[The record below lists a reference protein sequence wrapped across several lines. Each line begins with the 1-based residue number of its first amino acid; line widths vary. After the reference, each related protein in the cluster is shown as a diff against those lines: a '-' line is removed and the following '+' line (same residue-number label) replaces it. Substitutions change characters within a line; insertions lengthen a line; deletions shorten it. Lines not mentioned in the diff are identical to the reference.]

1 MEYSSDNF
9 ANSNDSVAIENL
21 KLSESVSIRNLVSIS
36 KHLVETGLLPINL
49 LLERLEPEFLQS
61 IGVVASADLFNKKV
75 IKINTAMFY
84 RQQKF
89 NLLREESEGFSRL
102 IIFVSSQLNFNHESS
117 AKLQIDYV
125 YDRIL
130 EMIGFFDLDP
140 LKVLDILIE
149 TFIFG
154 ISSWQNHLK
163 LLNLFSFPST
173 SIVGILGFKLAN
185 VYADTKFSPEYLEQ
199 IMTIVGLL
207 LANGF
212 ITIDQIW
219 PHLSPSDENCLE
231 EFAALQQKVKESSSK
246 LGVVNLNANSSE
258 NAPNSLLS
266 PDSLTEQYAQDTLNT
281 KLIPS
286 LGFNRNLKS
295 HLILALLSIGSV
307 DLPYKLL
314 MKFPHLATLNHKISR
329 KMCHVIEAILE
340 NETEVFNENFLMGK
354 LIIKDGAAD
363 VLNVSNWLNLL
374 PKGGLFHSPI
384 LFSKISSLG
393 ATSSLIQNH
402 LIPALA
408 SSTHDS
414 LILSQELWNN
424 CISTLPY
431 SERYSI
437 YGGWAD
443 SFYTSSLFG
452 PLIKSSSIAEARKV
466 MRRLAKENV
475 RQYGRLVA
483 KVTHSN
489 PVIVLPLI
497 LDQIQAY
504 DNIIPAV
511 VEAFRFLTPL
521 SFDILIF
528 CLLRSL
534 ASPERDRLKEDG
546 TNLASWLQNL
556 SQFSSAIFRKYPQ
569 ILDPAPLLRYIYA
582 QLLDDNCLDLLL
594 LQELLTQMTGIEKP
608 ENLSEALLEVKAA
621 GGPLLAEEVRNASLQ
636 SLGLPAPSR
645 RCINRLKSALESEK
659 LTVNLLV
666 AIAQASD
673 AAIYRMDYSHLKLV
687 STLTDTCHSS
697 LLQYLEF
704 LKTNEMTSKMLD
716 IAKMVKVNKVEL
728 PVALFIHK
736 TLAIT
741 ENADYEEL
749 FQFYYKSTTAFY
761 PFEFLK
767 TFWSLGLSDISVPLQ
782 RYQSEIARLNSSN
795 SSNLADLQQEMK
807 EQVGKCAKTRD
818 SLMKLKDSWFVSC
831 QDRNQITGS
840 ILKMALLPRLLLGP
854 MEAVFAAKFMFHLH
868 GLGPQHLST
877 LSLLDSIFDSLPA
890 QLIPSLT
897 EAESHCFGRF
907 IFEILLILQ
916 GWQQSKEKYEREA
929 IAPHLPGFM
938 KRWSHFIG
946 GEEAETLGVTEEGEL
961 TAEDEKAESILTESI
976 DNEPATELSDSI
988 VTEKS
993 ESMATELSESIA
1005 TEQSESLATEQSVT
1019 SELTVP
1025 IYLTVPASATPT
1037 STTPSRPTTP
1047 LIIASSVN
1055 ENSLNW
1061 EDFRHVLFK
1070 WHRKLFA
1077 TVSSF
1082 LTSTDYCSIKNS
1094 VIFLSHQ
1101 TNGVFP
1107 RLQEDS
1113 AELERIVNGIKA
1125 NESREDLKV
1134 LATRYSAMLSQN
1146 KSKLVKEHQ
1155 FHLCETKEIEK
1166 PSLKRSASEI
1176 ENGSKSKRVKE
1187 DEKRKDKEERRD
1199 TRDSRDR
1206 GDRDRERESR
1216 RDVKDN
1222 RDSRDTRN
1230 LRDLREIRDTRD
1242 SRDTRES
1249 SLRDVR
1255 ETTKDTRDN
1264 RDTRESRDTRERV
1277 TSKDSRDSRD
1287 NKDTRDNRDS
1297 RDARD
1302 TRDSRDS
1309 RSTRDARDSR
1319 DSRDRERERERDRET
1334 ARESQR
1340 DNSRD
1345 TQRDSRVV
1353 QRSNS
1358 RQASPSINPSSQSSS
1373 QPRKYE
1379 DSGRS
1384 RRY

>member
-21 KLSESVSIRNLVSIS
+21 KLSESVSVRNLVSIS
-36 KHLVETGLLPINL
+36 KYLVETGLLPINL

-102 IIFVSSQLNFNHESS
+102 IIFVSSQFNFNHES
-117 AKLQIDYV
+117 ANLQIDYV
-125 YDRIL
+125 YNRIL

-154 ISSWQNHLK
+154 IPSWQNHLK

-185 VYADTKFSPEYLEQ
+185 VYADSKFSPEYLEQ

-212 ITIDQIW
+212 IGIDQIW

-266 PDSLTEQYAQDTLNT
+266 ADSLTEQYAQDTLNT

-295 HLILALLSIGSV
+295 HLILALLSIGSI

-314 MKFPHLATLNHKISR
+314 LKFPHLATLNHKISR
-329 KMCHVIEAILE
+329 KMCHVIEGILK

-374 PKGGLFHSPI
+374 PKGGLFHSPV

-393 ATSSLIQNH
+393 ATSSLIENH

-414 LILSQELWNN
+414 LILSQDLWNN

-594 LQELLTQMTGIEKP
+594 LQEFLTQMTGIEKP
-608 ENLSEALLEVKAA
+608 ENLSEALLEAKAA
-621 GGPLLAEEVRNASLQ
+621 GGPLLAEEVRNASLL

-704 LKTNEMTSKMLD
+704 LKTNEMANELD

-736 TLAIT
+736 TLT
-741 ENADYEEL
+741 GNMESLDSLDHENL

-761 PFEFLK
+761 PIEFLK

-795 SSNLADLQQEMK
+795 TTSLADLQQEMK

-831 QDRNQITGS
+831 KDRNQITGS

-854 MEAVFAAKFMFHLH
+854 MEAVFAAKFLFHLH

-877 LSLLDSIFDSLPA
+877 LSLLDSIFDSLPT

-907 IFEILLILQ
+907 IFEILSILQ

-938 KRWSHFIG
+938 KRWCQFIG
-946 GEEAETLGVTEEGEL
+946 GEEVVDTLSVSVVEEGEL
-961 TAEDEKAESILTESI
+961 TAEDEKAESVLTESMELS
-976 DNEPATELSDSI
+976 EPTEAVTTEL
-988 VTEKS
+988 S
-993 ESMATELSESIA
+993 ESMATEQSI
-1005 TEQSESLATEQSVT
+1005 TNEQSVT
-1019 SELTVP
+1019 SELT
-1025 IYLTVPASATPT
+1025 LPA
-1037 STTPSRPTTP
+1037 STTPSRPATP
-1047 LIIASSVN
+1047 LISSSSVN

-1070 WHRKLFA
+1070 WHRKLFT

-1082 LTSTDYCSIKNS
+1082 LTSSDYCSIKNS

-1113 AELERIVNGIKA
+1113 AELERVVNEIKA

-1134 LATRYSAMLSQN
+1134 LATRYSAMLAQN
-1146 KSKLVKEHQ
+1146 KPKLLKEHQ

-1187 DEKRKDKEERRD
+1187 DDKRKDKEERRD
-1199 TRDSRDR
+1199 TRDR
-1206 GDRDRERESR
+1206 GDREGR

-1230 LRDLREIRDTRD
+1230 SGDLKDSRDIRDIRDT
-1242 SRDTRES
+1242 RDTRES

-1255 ETTKDTRDN
+1255 ETRSTKDTRESRDIRDSRDIGDSRDTRDN
-1264 RDTRESRDTRERV
+1264 RDTRDRV
-1277 TSKDSRDSRD
+1277 TRDIKDSRDSRD
-1287 NKDTRDNRDS
+1287 
-1297 RDARD
+1297 
-1302 TRDSRDS
+1302 TRDS
-1309 RSTRDARDSR
+1309 RDSR
-1319 DSRDRERERERDRET
+1319 DSRDRERERERDRDT
-1334 ARESQR
+1334 QRDATRESQR
-1340 DNSRD
+1340 DNARD
-1345 TQRDSRVV
+1345 NSRDSRVV
-1353 QRSNS
+1353 QRSSS
-1358 RQASPSINPSSQSSS
+1358 RQASPSINPSNQSSS

-1384 RRY
+1384 RRF